1 MPYPLPL
8 KCKKDMAGD
17 DIAMNAFQIVTDA
30 DYVYVEKGNSQ
41 GKIGKSDLISKL
53 LAASGLDKIEIISKS
68 VDVNQKLTLD
78 LKNGLYFLIGSGNFG
93 FCDLVSVY
101 KKEITVIANK
111 GYGTLIIGTDNI
123 VAGQHCIYVNE
134 TDNKIEFKQYN
145 SFIDVT
151 FGGII
156 A

>member
-1 MPYPLPL
+1 
-8 KCKKDMAGD
+8 MAE
-17 DIAMNAFQIVTDA
+17 DIKMNQFQVVTDA

-53 LAASGLDKIEIISKS
+53 LA
-68 VDVNQKLTLD
+68 
-78 LKNGLYFLIGSGNFG
+78 GNFG

-101 KKEITVIANK
+101 RNEITVIANN
-111 GYGTLIIGTDNI
+111 GYGTLIVGNDDIS
-123 VAGQHCIYVNE
+123 AGQHCIYINE
-134 TDNKIEFKQYN
+134 TDNKIEFKQR
-145 SFIDVT
+145 SDTMSVT